1 MAARNNVEVVI
12 PPPAFDLNTYQPFDD
27 AVYRNTVDNIL
38 SDEVSFDGSF
48 DEYSGGSVDDNNGIT
63 DGQYQGA
70 KRLGKLLES
79 EKRSDARQR
88 LSGKKKSPYF
98 MSGHGDK
105 ATKKAVVTQRQIT
118 MIESESDSNEPEPE
132 LESAP
137 AKKEG
142 NTTSFDAKY
151 LGNGLEGD
159 VLPQQDGLGESEVY
173 GLPADEEDATAEPG
187 LPGPLDIFLASHP
200 FIKEGGY
207 PVGRCARRQFMRDLR
222 KEAGALGMDQASL
235 DELARNT
242 KTVYLET
249 WAEGH
254 TIHNDDPDGSEFGD
268 EFDDEKER
276 KSKEERKRKRHDSD
290 KSKKKVKDG
299 KRRNSCSET
308 DLPPIESKTKA
319 VDIDQAMGTL
329 LQSLPSPTRKHR
341 LDGDLVAISNPD
353 YTNETYDINVE
364 NTESVPEVFD
374 AARNSPNKTKRTGHS
389 DLGSESDPIPINVET
404 TDNVHDSSPVQIADA
419 RRATTVTETVPSVRS
434 TKVNSKPPARGHLP
448 QVDSG
453 LRGQPIPPDDNDDGI
468 TTKTK
473 ENASKKHVGTSD
485 TSDVGNNELAKENH
499 AIQAEPHETTSLER
513 RKGRNRRRRRR
524 RRQIQ
529 RAANKQNPP
538 QTKLPSGTASG
549 RQPEGRPKASGQ
561 SMNRPAYTDPW
572 KEPSRK
578 HKALD
583 DSFWDLD
590 DF

>member
-1 MAARNNVEVVI
+1 MEVVI
-12 PPPAFDLNTYQPFDD
+12 PPPAFDLDTYQPFDD
-27 AVYRNTVDNIL
+27 AVYQNTVDNIL

-48 DEYSGGSVDDNNGIT
+48 DEYSGGIVDDNNGIS
-63 DGQYQGA
+63 DGQYQGP

-98 MSGHGDK
+98 MSGNGDK
-105 ATKKAVVTQRQIT
+105 ATKKAVATQRQIM

-132 LESAP
+132 LDCAP

-142 NTTSFDAKY
+142 NATSLDAKY

-159 VLPQQDGLGESEVY
+159 FFSQQDSLGESEAY

-187 LPGPLDIFLASHP
+187 LLGPLDTFLASHP

-222 KEAGALGMDQASL
+222 KEAGALGMDQASI

-242 KTVYLET
+242 KTIYLET

-254 TIHNDDPDGSEFGD
+254 TSHNDDSDGSEFGD

-276 KSKEERKRKRHDSD
+276 KSKKERKRKRHDSD

-299 KRRNSCSET
+299 KRRNSCSEI
-308 DLPPIESKTKA
+308 DLPPIESKAKA
-319 VDIDQAMGTL
+319 VDMDQAMDTL
-329 LQSLPSPTRKHR
+329 LQSLPSATRKHR
-341 LDGDLVAISNPD
+341 LHGDLVAISNPD

-364 NTESVPEVFD
+364 NIEGAPEVFD
-374 AARNSPNKTKRTGHS
+374 ATRNSPNKTERSGHS
-389 DLGSESDPIPINVET
+389 DLGSESDPIPIDDET
-404 TDNVHDSSPVQIADA
+404 IDNVHNSSPVRMADA
-419 RRATTVTETVPSVRS
+419 QHATTVTETVPSVRS
-434 TKVNSKPPARGHLP
+434 TQVNSKPPARGHLP

-453 LRGQPIPPDDNDDGI
+453 LRGQPIPSDDNDDGI

-473 ENASKKHVGTSD
+473 EDASKKHAC

-524 RRQIQ
+524 RKQIQ
-529 RAANKQNPP
+529 RAAKKQNPP
-538 QTKLPSGTASG
+538 QTELPSGTASG
-549 RQPEGRPKASGQ
+549 RHPEGRPKVSGQ
-561 SMNRPAYTDPW
+561 SVNRPAYTDPW

-583 DSFWDLD
+583 DPFWDLD

>member
-1 MAARNNVEVVI
+1 MEVVI
-12 PPPAFDLNTYQPFDD
+12 PPPAFDLDTYKPFDD

-38 SDEVSFDGSF
+38 SDEVSFDGS
-48 DEYSGGSVDDNNGIT
+48 VDDNNSIN
-63 DGQYQGA
+63 DGQHQGP

-79 EKRSDARQR
+79 EKRSDTRQR

-98 MSGHGDK
+98 MSGNGDK
-105 ATKKAVVTQRQIT
+105 GTKKAVATQRQIT
-118 MIESESDSNEPEPE
+118 MIESESDSNETEPE
-132 LESAP
+132 LEYAP

-142 NTTSFDAKY
+142 NAISLDAKY
-151 LGNGLEGD
+151 PGNGLERD
-159 VLPQQDGLGESEVY
+159 VFSQQEGLGESKAY

-187 LPGPLDIFLASHP
+187 LPGPLDTFLASHP

-207 PVGRCARRQFMRDLR
+207 PVRRCARRQFMRDLR
-222 KEAGALGMDQASL
+222 KVAGALGMDQASI

-242 KTVYLET
+242 KTIYLET

-254 TIHNDDPDGSEFGD
+254 TIHNDDSDGSGFGD

-276 KSKEERKRKRHDSD
+276 KSKKERKRKRHDSD

-299 KRRNSCSET
+299 KRRNSCSEI
-308 DLPPIESKTKA
+308 DLPPIESKAKA
-319 VDIDQAMGTL
+319 VDMDQAMDTL
-329 LQSLPSPTRKHR
+329 LQSLPSSTRKHR
-341 LDGDLVAISNPD
+341 LDGDLVAIFNPD

-364 NTESVPEVFD
+364 NIEGAPEVFD
-374 AARNSPNKTKRTGHS
+374 ATRNSPNKTQRSGHS
-389 DLGSESDPIPINVET
+389 DLGSESDPIPINDET
-404 TDNVHDSSPVQIADA
+404 TDNVHNSSPVQMADA
-419 RRATTVTETVPSVRS
+419 QHATTVTETVPSVRS
-434 TKVNSKPPARGHLP
+434 TKVNSKPPARGHLL

-453 LRGQPIPPDDNDDGI
+453 LRDQPIPSDDNDDGI

-473 ENASKKHVGTSD
+473 EDAGKKHVG

-529 RAANKQNPP
+529 RAANKQNLP
-538 QTKLPSGTASG
+538 QTELPSGTASE
-549 RQPEGRPKASGQ
+549 RHPEGRPKVSGQ
-561 SMNRPAYTDPW
+561 SVNRPAYTDPW
-572 KEPSRK
+572 KAPSRK

-583 DSFWDLD
+583 DPFWDLD